1 MTCPK
6 TGASK
11 CECQEKQTKK
21 AVMVAV
27 IINLVLPYMLKPF
40 ATKNEI
46 KPPNGAHNLSFK
58 EQLMHMFVHHA
69 QVPLTSSVIVAIIV
83 ALSVYSSYKFEI

>member
-11 CECQEKQTKK
+11 CECQEKQIKK

-27 IINLVLPYMLKPF
+27 IINLLLPYMLKPF

-46 KPPNGAHNLSFK
+46 KPPNGAHNLSFT

-69 QVPLTSSVIVAIIV
+69 QVPLTSSIIV
-83 ALSVYSSYKFEI
+83 AVIVSLSVYSSYKFEI

>member
-6 TGASK
+6 TGAAK
-11 CECQEKQTKK
+11 CECQAKQIKK

-27 IINLVLPYMLKPF
+27 IINIVLPYILRPF

-46 KPPNGAHNLSFK
+46 KPPNGAHNLFLK

-69 QVPLTSSVIVAIIV
+69 QVPLTSSIIV
-83 ALSVYSSYKFEI
+83 AVIVSLSVYSSYQFEI

>member
-6 TGASK
+6 TGAAK
-11 CECQEKQTKK
+11 CECQEKQIKK

-69 QVPLTSSVIVAIIV
+69 QVPLTSSIIVAIIV
-83 ALSVYSSYKFEI
+83 AISVYLSYKFEI